1 MDERI
6 CVGDMF
12 GRSVVHK
19 DDQLGI
25 DWGKFYR
32 NVFALVVPMALQN
45 LINVGVTAADVI
57 MLGRVGEK
65 ALSGASLAGQ
75 VQYIMVLFLFGLTS
89 GATVLTAQY
98 WGKGDK
104 RTIEKI
110 LGIGMKAALLVTV
123 VFMAAA
129 LCIPG
134 LLMKIFTND
143 PEVISEGIKYLR
155 IVAFSYVFMGITQV
169 YLYIMR
175 SVERVVVA
183 TVVYL
188 VSLLC
193 NVVLNSIFIFG
204 LLGFPAMGVQGAAL
218 GTLISRLVELL
229 LVFGYARLYNKDI
242 KFRFAYFM
250 KSDRMLLMDF
260 LRYALPVVM
269 NEVMWGLGTAANTA
283 ILGHMGS
290 AAVAANSVAQVA
302 RQLATVVAFGL
313 ASATAIYLGKTIGEQ
328 KFEQAKAYAHRF
340 LVLSVIMGLA
350 GGALVLG
357 AAPIAT
363 SMLALTD
370 TAKEYLKFMFFVMSY
385 FVVAQSFN
393 TTLVVGTFRSGGD
406 TRFGLIMDVATM
418 WGCSI
423 LLGWLAAFVLKLSV
437 PVVYVILMCDEL
449 IKLPITWIRY
459 RSLKWL
465 KDVTREMG

>member
-1 MDERI
+1 MTFMKRI
-6 CVGDMF
+6 LFGDD
-12 GRSVVHK
+12 G
-19 DDQLGI
+19 LGI

-32 NVFALVVPMALQN
+32 SVFALVIPMALQN

-104 RTIEKI
+104 KTIEKI
-110 LGIGMKAALLVTV
+110 LGLGMKAAIIVTAIFTV
-123 VFMAAA
+123 AA
-129 LCIPG
+129 LMIPD
-134 LLMKIFTND
+134 LLMRIFTND
-143 PEVISEGIKYLR
+143 PAVISEGIKYLR
-155 IVAFSYVFMGITQV
+155 IVAFSYVLMGITQV
-169 YLYIMR
+169 YLFIMR

-188 VSLLC
+188 VSLIC
-193 NVVLNSIFIFG
+193 NVILNAIFIFG
-204 LLGFPAMGVQGAAL
+204 LLGCPAMGIQGAAL
-218 GTLISRLVELL
+218 GTLAARFVELI
-229 LVFGYARLYNKDI
+229 LVFGYARLFNKDI
-242 KFRFAYFM
+242 KFRFRYLM
-250 KSDRMLLMDF
+250 RTDRLLVRDF

-313 ASATAIYLGKTIGEQ
+313 SSATAIYLGKTIGEK
-328 KFEQAKAYAHRF
+328 KFEHAKAYAHRF
-340 LVLSVIMGLA
+340 LLLSVVMGA
-350 GGALVLG
+350 IGGVIILV
-357 AAPIAT
+357 AAPVTA
-363 SMLALTD
+363 ALLSLTPA
-370 TAKEYLKFMFFVMSY
+370 AKSYLKFMFFVMSY
-385 FVVAQSFN
+385 FVIAQSFN
-393 TTLVVGTFRSGGD
+393 TTMVVGTFRSGGD

-423 LLGWLAAFVLKLSV
+423 LFGFLAAFVFHCGV
-437 PVVYVILMCDEL
+437 PVVYIILMSDEL
-449 IKLPITWIRY
+449 IKVPITWIRY
-459 RSLKWL
+459 RSYKWL
-465 KDVTREMG
+465 KDVTRELD

>member
-1 MDERI
+1 MKRI
-6 CVGDMF
+6 LFGDD
-12 GRSVVHK
+12 G
-19 DDQLGI
+19 LGI

-32 NVFALVVPMALQN
+32 SVFALVIPMALQN

-104 RTIEKI
+104 KTIEKI
-110 LGIGMKAALLVTV
+110 LGLGMKAAIIVTAIFTV
-123 VFMAAA
+123 AA
-129 LCIPG
+129 LLIPD
-134 LLMKIFTND
+134 LLMRIFTND
-143 PEVISEGIKYLR
+143 PAVISEGMKYLR
-155 IVAFSYVFMGITQV
+155 IVAFSYVLMGITQV
-169 YLYIMR
+169 YLFIMR

-188 VSLLC
+188 VSLIC
-193 NVVLNSIFIFG
+193 NVILNAIFIFG
-204 LLGFPAMGVQGAAL
+204 LLGCPAMGIQGAAL
-218 GTLISRLVELL
+218 GTLAARFVELI
-229 LVFGYARLYNKDI
+229 LVFGYARLFNKDI
-242 KFRFAYFM
+242 KFRFRYLM
-250 KSDRMLLMDF
+250 RTDKLLVRDF

-313 ASATAIYLGKTIGEQ
+313 SSATAIYLGKTIGEK
-328 KFEQAKAYAHRF
+328 KFEHAKAYAHRF
-340 LVLSVIMGLA
+340 LLLSVVMGA
-350 GGALVLG
+350 IGGAIILV
-357 AAPIAT
+357 AAPVTA
-363 SMLALTD
+363 ALLSLTPA
-370 TAKEYLKFMFFVMSY
+370 AKSYLKFMFFVMSY
-385 FVVAQSFN
+385 FVIAQSFN
-393 TTLVVGTFRSGGD
+393 TTMVVGTFRSGGD

-423 LLGWLAAFVLKLSV
+423 LFGFLAAFVFHCGV
-437 PVVYVILMCDEL
+437 PVVYIILMSDEL
-449 IKLPITWIRY
+449 IKVPITWIRY
-459 RSLKWL
+459 RSYKWL
-465 KDVTREMG
+465 KDVTRELD

>member
-1 MDERI
+1 M
-6 CVGDMF
+6 GDMF

-465 KDVTREMG
+465 KDVTREIG

>member
-1 MDERI
+1 MTFMKRI
-6 CVGDMF
+6 LFGDD
-12 GRSVVHK
+12 G
-19 DDQLGI
+19 LGI

-32 NVFALVVPMALQN
+32 SVFALVIPMALQN

-104 RTIEKI
+104 KTIEKI
-110 LGIGMKAALLVTV
+110 LGLGMKAAIIVTAIFTV
-123 VFMAAA
+123 AA
-129 LCIPG
+129 LLIPD
-134 LLMKIFTND
+134 LLMRIFTND
-143 PEVISEGIKYLR
+143 PAVISEGMKYLR
-155 IVAFSYVFMGITQV
+155 IVAFSYVLMGITQV
-169 YLYIMR
+169 YLFIMR

-188 VSLLC
+188 VSLIC
-193 NVVLNSIFIFG
+193 NVILNAIFIFG
-204 LLGFPAMGVQGAAL
+204 LLGCPAMGIQGAAL
-218 GTLISRLVELL
+218 GTLAARFVELI
-229 LVFGYARLYNKDI
+229 LVIGYARLFNKDI
-242 KFRFAYFM
+242 KFRFRYLM
-250 KSDRMLLMDF
+250 RTDKLLVRDF

-313 ASATAIYLGKTIGEQ
+313 SSATAIYLGKTIGEK
-328 KFEQAKAYAHRF
+328 KFEHAKAYAHRF
-340 LVLSVIMGLA
+340 LLLSVVMGA
-350 GGALVLG
+350 IGGAIILV
-357 AAPIAT
+357 AAPVTA
-363 SMLALTD
+363 ALLSLTPA
-370 TAKEYLKFMFFVMSY
+370 AKSYLKFMFFVMSY
-385 FVVAQSFN
+385 FVIAQSFN
-393 TTLVVGTFRSGGD
+393 TTMVVGTFRSGGD

-423 LLGWLAAFVLKLSV
+423 LFGFLAAFVFHCGV
-437 PVVYVILMCDEL
+437 PVVYIILMSDEL
-449 IKLPITWIRY
+449 IKVPITWIRY
-459 RSLKWL
+459 RSYKWL
-465 KDVTREMG
+465 KDVTRELD

>member
-1 MDERI
+1 M
-6 CVGDMF
+6 GDMF

-229 LVFGYARLYNKDI
+229 LVFGYARMYNKDI

>member
-1 MDERI
+1 MTFMKRI
-6 CVGDMF
+6 LFGDD
-12 GRSVVHK
+12 G
-19 DDQLGI
+19 LGI

-32 NVFALVVPMALQN
+32 SVFALVIPMALQN

-104 RTIEKI
+104 KTIEKI
-110 LGIGMKAALLVTV
+110 LGLGMKAAIIVTAIFTV
-123 VFMAAA
+123 AA
-129 LCIPG
+129 LLIPDI
-134 LLMKIFTND
+134 LMRIFTND
-143 PEVISEGIKYLR
+143 PAVISEGMKYLR
-155 IVAFSYVFMGITQV
+155 IVAFSYVLMGITQV
-169 YLYIMR
+169 YLFIMR

-188 VSLLC
+188 VSLIC
-193 NVVLNSIFIFG
+193 NVILNAIFIFG
-204 LLGFPAMGVQGAAL
+204 LLGCPAMGIQGAAL
-218 GTLISRLVELL
+218 GTLAARFVELI
-229 LVFGYARLYNKDI
+229 LVFGYARLFNKDI
-242 KFRFAYFM
+242 KFRFRYLM
-250 KSDRMLLMDF
+250 RTDKLLVRDF

-313 ASATAIYLGKTIGEQ
+313 SSATAIYLGKTIGEK
-328 KFEQAKAYAHRF
+328 KFEHAKAYAHRF
-340 LVLSVIMGLA
+340 LLLSVVMGA
-350 GGALVLG
+350 IGGAIILV
-357 AAPIAT
+357 AAPVTA
-363 SMLALTD
+363 ALLSLTPA
-370 TAKEYLKFMFFVMSY
+370 AKSYLKFMFFVMSY
-385 FVVAQSFN
+385 FVIAQSFN
-393 TTLVVGTFRSGGD
+393 TTMVVGTFRSGGD

-423 LLGWLAAFVLKLSV
+423 LFGFLAAFVFHCGV
-437 PVVYVILMCDEL
+437 PVVYIILMSDEL
-449 IKLPITWIRY
+449 IKVPITWIRY
-459 RSLKWL
+459 RSYKWL
-465 KDVTREMG
+465 KDVTRKLD

>member
-1 MDERI
+1 MTFMKRI
-6 CVGDMF
+6 LFGDD
-12 GRSVVHK
+12 G
-19 DDQLGI
+19 LGI

-32 NVFALVVPMALQN
+32 SVFALVIPMALQN

-104 RTIEKI
+104 KTIEKI
-110 LGIGMKAALLVTV
+110 LGLGMKAAIIVTAIFTV
-123 VFMAAA
+123 AA
-129 LCIPG
+129 LLIPD
-134 LLMKIFTND
+134 LLMRIFTND
-143 PEVISEGIKYLR
+143 PAVISEGMKYLR
-155 IVAFSYVFMGITQV
+155 IVAFSYVLMGITQV
-169 YLYIMR
+169 YLFIMR

-188 VSLLC
+188 VSLIC
-193 NVVLNSIFIFG
+193 NVIVNAIFIFG
-204 LLGFPAMGVQGAAL
+204 LLGCPAMGIQGAAL
-218 GTLISRLVELL
+218 GTLAARFVELI
-229 LVFGYARLYNKDI
+229 LVFGYARLFNKDI
-242 KFRFAYFM
+242 KFRFRYLM
-250 KSDRMLLMDF
+250 RTDKLLVRDF

-313 ASATAIYLGKTIGEQ
+313 SSATAIYLGKTIGEK
-328 KFEQAKAYAHRF
+328 KFEHAKAYAHRF
-340 LVLSVIMGLA
+340 LLLSVVMGA
-350 GGALVLG
+350 IGGAIILV
-357 AAPIAT
+357 AAPVTA
-363 SMLALTD
+363 ALLSLTPA
-370 TAKEYLKFMFFVMSY
+370 AKSYLKFMFFVMSY
-385 FVVAQSFN
+385 FVIAQSFN
-393 TTLVVGTFRSGGD
+393 TTMVVGTFRSGGD

-423 LLGWLAAFVLKLSV
+423 LFGFLAAFVFHCGV
-437 PVVYVILMCDEL
+437 PVVYIILMSDEL
-449 IKLPITWIRY
+449 IKVPITWIRY
-459 RSLKWL
+459 RSYKWL
-465 KDVTREMG
+465 KDVTRELD

>member
-1 MDERI
+1 MTFMKRI
-6 CVGDMF
+6 LFGDD
-12 GRSVVHK
+12 G
-19 DDQLGI
+19 LGI

-32 NVFALVVPMALQN
+32 SVFALVIPMALQN

-104 RTIEKI
+104 KTIEKI
-110 LGIGMKAALLVTV
+110 LGLGMKAAIIVTAIFTV
-123 VFMAAA
+123 AA
-129 LCIPG
+129 LLIPD
-134 LLMKIFTND
+134 LLMRIFTND
-143 PEVISEGIKYLR
+143 PAVISEGMKYLR
-155 IVAFSYVFMGITQV
+155 IVAFSYVLMGITQV
-169 YLYIMR
+169 YLFIMR

-188 VSLLC
+188 VSLIC
-193 NVVLNSIFIFG
+193 NVILNAIFIFG
-204 LLGFPAMGVQGAAL
+204 LLGCPAMGIQGAAL
-218 GTLISRLVELL
+218 GTLAARFVELI
-229 LVFGYARLYNKDI
+229 LVFGYARLFNKDI
-242 KFRFAYFM
+242 KFRFRYLM
-250 KSDRMLLMDF
+250 RTDKLLVRDF

-313 ASATAIYLGKTIGEQ
+313 SSATAIYLGKTIGEK
-328 KFEQAKAYAHRF
+328 KFEHAKAYAHRF
-340 LVLSVIMGLA
+340 LLLSVVMGA
-350 GGALVLG
+350 IGGAIILV
-357 AAPIAT
+357 AAPVTA
-363 SMLALTD
+363 ALLSLTPA
-370 TAKEYLKFMFFVMSY
+370 AKSYLKFMFFVMSY
-385 FVVAQSFN
+385 FVIAQSFN
-393 TTLVVGTFRSGGD
+393 TTMVVGTFRSGGD

-423 LLGWLAAFVLKLSV
+423 LFGFLAAFVFHCGV
-437 PVVYVILMCDEL
+437 PVVYIILMSDEL
-449 IKLPITWIRY
+449 IKVPITWIRY
-459 RSLKWL
+459 RSYKWL
-465 KDVTREMG
+465 KDVTRELD